1 MACPTYVAW
10 KRLTER
16 DAGMSYCVQVPYDPA
31 PPACVTMIGVP
42 LNLRSRSLKMER
54 ASRLM
59 GKLSGPIDVDDLAR
73 AAWPLAVGKKV
84 AARARPARMVRKRL
98 IVEVEDPIWKK
109 QLFTL
114 SRQILTNLERHL
126 GQGIVEDLEF
136 RVVPPR
142 RGPQRAEVAQPAL
155 AALDDAD
162 QIADP
167 VMRNMYKLARKKAL
181 A

>member
-1 MACPTYVAW
+1 
-10 KRLTER
+10 
-16 DAGMSYCVQVPYDPA
+16 
-31 PPACVTMIGVP
+31 
-42 LNLRSRSLKMER
+42 MER
-54 ASRLM
+54 ASRLL
-59 GKLSGPIDVDDLAR
+59 GKLTAGRGPIDVDDLAR

-84 AARARPARMVRKRL
+84 AARTRPARMVRTRL

-136 RVVPPR
+136 RIMPPR
-142 RGPQRAEVAQPAL
+142 RDAQRAEAAQPGAP
-155 AALDDAD
+155 ATLDDAD

-167 VMRNMYKLARKKAL
+167 VMRNMYKLARKRAT

>member
-1 MACPTYVAW
+1 M
-10 KRLTER
+10 
-16 DAGMSYCVQVPYDPA
+16 
-31 PPACVTMIGVP
+31 
-42 LNLRSRSLKMER
+42 
-54 ASRLM
+54 
-59 GKLSGPIDVDDLAR
+59 DDLAR

-84 AARARPARMVRKRL
+84 AARTRPTRMVRTRL

-109 QLFTL
+109 QLFGLTK
-114 SRQILTNLERHL
+114 QILTNLERHL

-136 RVVPPR
+136 RVMPPR
-142 RGPQRAEVAQPAL
+142 RDAQRAEVAQPAL

-167 VMRNMYKLARKKAL
+167 VMRNMYKVARRKAL

>member
-1 MACPTYVAW
+1 
-10 KRLTER
+10 
-16 DAGMSYCVQVPYDPA
+16 
-31 PPACVTMIGVP
+31 
-42 LNLRSRSLKMER
+42 MER
-54 ASRLM
+54 ASRLI
-59 GKLSGPIDVDDLAR
+59 GKLTGPIDVDDLAR

-84 AARARPARMVRKRL
+84 AARTRPTRMVRTRL

-109 QLFTL
+109 QLFGLTK
-114 SRQILTNLERHL
+114 QILTNLERHL

-136 RVVPPR
+136 RVMPPR
-142 RGPQRAEVAQPAL
+142 RDAQRAEVAQPAL

-167 VMRNMYKLARKKAL
+167 VMRNMYKLARRKAL

>member
-1 MACPTYVAW
+1 MRYNDRGP
-10 KRLTER
+10 
-16 DAGMSYCVQVPYDPA
+16 
-31 PPACVTMIGVP
+31 
-42 LNLRSRSLKMER
+42 LKMER
-54 ASRLM
+54 ASRLF
-59 GKLSGPIDVDDLAR
+59 GKLTAGGGPIDVDDLAR

-84 AARARPARMVRKRL
+84 AARTRPSRMVRSRL

-114 SRQILTNLERHL
+114 SAQILTNLERHL
-126 GQGIVEDLEF
+126 GQGIVKDLEF
-136 RVVPPR
+136 RVMPR
-142 RGPQRAEVAQPAL
+142 RRDAQRAEVAQPGASM
-155 AALDDAD
+155 ACDALDDAD

>member
-1 MACPTYVAW
+1 
-10 KRLTER
+10 
-16 DAGMSYCVQVPYDPA
+16 
-31 PPACVTMIGVP
+31 
-42 LNLRSRSLKMER
+42 MER
-54 ASRLM
+54 ASRFI
-59 GKLSGPIDVDDLAR
+59 GKLNGPIDVEDLAR
-73 AAWPLAVGKKV
+73 AAWPLAVGKKI
-84 AARARPARMVRKRL
+84 AARTRPARMVRTRL

-109 QLFTL
+109 QLFGL

-136 RVVPPR
+136 RVMPLR
-142 RGPQRAEVAQPAL
+142 RDAQRAEVAQPGVS
-155 AALDDAD
+155 LDEAD